1 MKFAVHM
8 IAAALMLASVSAC
21 QTTGTGAGPGPVIGV
36 GNAAADDALK
46 ATKVVLTGYVDIYQ
60 PAVIAYGS
68 LPDCP
73 GATLC
78 RDRVVLDKL
87 KAADAAA
94 MAVLQ
99 TAMNVIDGKTQ
110 DSGGDVQRAL
120 SAIQAAEVQ
129 IAASG
134 AMSLTQK

>member
-1 MKFAVHM
+1 MKYAAHL

-21 QTTGTGAGPGPVIGV
+21 QTSSGPGPGPVIGV
-36 GNAAADDALK
+36 GNAAVEDAMK

-73 GATLC
+73 AATLC
-78 RDRVVLDKL
+78 RDRAVLDKL

-134 AMSLTQK
+134 AMSLKK